1 MQVSHVMTR
10 GVEIADPDATIA
22 DVARTMRTEDIG
34 ALPVGENNRLI
45 GVVTDRDI
53 VVRAV
58 ADGRS
63 PAETPVREVMSDHV
77 YYCFDEDGVDR
88 AAEIMAEHQVRR
100 LAVLDQ
106 QNKLVGMVA
115 LADLCLDDSPA
126 AQAAL
131 IGVSTPSH

>member
-1 MQVSHVMTR
+1 
-10 GVEIADPDATIA
+10 
-22 DVARTMRTEDIG
+22 
-34 ALPVGENNRLI
+34 
-45 GVVTDRDI
+45 VVTDRDI

-58 ADGRS
+58 ADGRA

-77 YYCFDEDGVDR
+77 YYCFDEDAVDR

-115 LADLCLDDSPA
+115 LADLCLDDSSA